1 MINFGRW
8 VWILIKGAPIKG
20 AIEIKNGWTELRR
33 KEHIRFELRLFAF
46 CASGCWQVECD
57 KCKGRQVSWGQNQ
70 ANMEVI
76 DESGAREK

>member
-1 MINFGRW
+1 MVGVNW
-8 VWILIKGAPIKG
+8 EK
-20 AIEIKNGWTELRR
+20 IE
-33 KEHIRFELRLFAF
+33 KEHNRFELTFFAY

-76 DESGAREK
+76 DESAGREK